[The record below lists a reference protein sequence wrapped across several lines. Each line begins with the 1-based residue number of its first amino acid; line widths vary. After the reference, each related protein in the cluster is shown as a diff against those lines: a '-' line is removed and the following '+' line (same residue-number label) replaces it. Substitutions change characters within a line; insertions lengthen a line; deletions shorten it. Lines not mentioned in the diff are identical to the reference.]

1 MLEVAKA
8 SFPKKDW
15 KNDPVVKKVSK
26 EKEEWLKGL
35 AVHQTSDA
43 VPMRPERILKTVR
56 DVLPRDGIILTDV
69 GWNKNGVGQ
78 QFPIYLPR
86 THMPPGGLATMGF
99 GPAAAVGAKIGAPD
113 KVVIALV
120 GDGAF
125 SSVSP
130 VVATAVE
137 HDLGVIWLVMN
148 NYGYGVITGLQKKA
162 FGRAAC
168 TEFVRT
174 KTGKYNPDFALLAK
188 PMEQRVTVENPKELK
203 PALEK
208 AVASGKPTVLDVFM
222 DPTVFVPT
230 SGHWDVTD
238 IFVGKM

>member
-1 MLEVAKA
+1 
-8 SFPKKDW
+8 
-15 KNDPVVKKVSK
+15 
-26 EKEEWLKGL
+26 
-35 AVHQTSDA
+35 
-43 VPMRPERILKTVR
+43 
-56 DVLPRDGIILTDV
+56 
-69 GWNKNGVGQ
+69 
-78 QFPIYLPR
+78 
-86 THMPPGGLATMGF
+86 
-99 GPAAAVGAKIGAPD
+99 
-113 KVVIALV
+113 VVIALV

-174 KTGKYNPDFALLAK
+174 KTGEKYNPDFALLAK
-188 PMEQRVTVENPKELK
+188 AYGAEGYRVENPKELK